1 MYVLNFICVMQR
13 AREAAVIVQ
22 AESGKCAHPPA
33 RPTVLMR
40 HQLTGTEERRK
51 KHRVGEKVFTR
62 YSLSTK
68 TARGLPARVRSPA
81 GARAPSKCR
90 ARPWMLSCNGGVPQ
104 RRKFCPVLPQSR
116 NPSAILPR
124 CRTATLA
131 SRVAMGTR
139 RRVLTFRHIV
149 DDPKDRNS
157 SGFRNFVL
165 EVSCLLASRPRS
177 ASYELTDR
185 APPSHLPALEHRRG
199 SHPRRGRGRQ
209 HRSEENH
216 GGC

>member
-1 MYVLNFICVMQR
+1 MYNIEFSCVMQR

-104 RRKFCPVLPQSR
+104 RRKFCPALPQSR

-131 SRVAMGTR
+131 SRVAMGTL
-139 RRVLTFRHIV
+139 RRVLTSHNLEMTRRMETARVSAISFWRSLAFL
-149 DDPKDRNS
+149 PPDRGPPPTS
-157 SGFRNFVL
+157 SPTELRL
-165 EVSCLLASRPRS
+165 RTCPRWS
-177 ASYELTDR
+177 IDAVAT
-185 APPSHLPALEHRRG
+185 RG
-199 SHPRRGRGRQ
+199 
-209 HRSEENH
+209 EAV
-216 GGC
+216 GGSTEARKIMRD